1 MRDILIVDDSKAMR
15 SFIRRTLSMTSI
27 EVGTVHEAEHGLA
40 GLQLLDDHS
49 VEIIFS
55 DINMPVM
62 DGAVFVGELARHE
75 EKRKIPVIIIS
86 TDSSIERKQQ
96 MTDLGAKGY
105 IAKPFSPEMLEQEV
119 TRLLWEASDEWH

>member
-15 SFIRRTLSMTSI
+15 NFIRRALTMTSI
-27 EVGTVHEAEHGLA
+27 EIGTVHEAEHGLA
-40 GLQLLDDHS
+40 GLQLLDNHS

-62 DGAVFVGELARHE
+62 DGAVFVGELAKHE
-75 EKRKIPVIIIS
+75 EKRKIPVIVIS
-86 TDSSIERKQQ
+86 TDSSTERKEQ
-96 MTDLGAKGY
+96 MTALGAKGY

-119 TRLLWEASDEWH
+119 TRLLWEASDEWD